1 VRTQITCIQIE
12 QKKVAES
19 VLRHLSKMLA
29 ALKKSPNLLATR
41 KFRADN
47 IAVKKFVV
55 DVSGALAIAKYVG
68 YELVEL
74 TDKKTPYLLIEE
86 AKLAQPDTQRRL
98 DEAIEA
104 VNATLAVYDAPP
116 GTAAAAAAAAAP
128 AEKKLCEGGCGFWG
142 SPETEGFCSLCF
154 KKKFLA
160 GGGAVSP
167 AKASAAAPSSFVT
180 PPRGQGSAPVAGAA
194 PIPALGGSL
203 SLGAGGS
210 SEAKCLR
217 HCGRIAAPDC
227 KGFCKQCLDTLTV
240 QGQKAPPKRWKC
252 LFDGAIVKLRAV
264 HRFNLGKKPVQTER
278 NRCWVCRKK
287 IGITGFECR
296 CRYVFCGQHRY
307 MEQHECSYD
316 IKSLHRKKLK
326 KENEEI
332 RAAKIIK
339 L

>member
-1 VRTQITCIQIE
+1 LKCIE
-12 QKKVAES
+12 VEAKKSAEG

-47 IAVKKFVV
+47 IAVKKFVM
-55 DVSGALAIAKYVG
+55 DVSGALAIAKFVG
-68 YELVEL
+68 FEVQEL
-74 TDKKTPYLLIEE
+74 TEKKTPYLLIDEQ
-86 AKLAQPDTQRRL
+86 KIAQADTQSRL

-104 VNATLAVYDAPP
+104 VNAAVAVYDAPP
-116 GTAAAAAAAAAP
+116 GAAAAAAAAAP
-128 AEKKLCEGGCGFWG
+128 VAKKLCEGGCGFFG
-142 SPETEGFCSLCF
+142 SADTEGFCSLCF
-154 KKKFLA
+154 KKKFLG
-160 GGGAVSP
+160 GGGALSP
-167 AKASAAAPSSFVT
+167 AKPAAAPSSFVT
-180 PPRGQGSAPVAGAA
+180 PPKGQGSVPAA
-194 PIPALGGSL
+194 SAAHIPSLGGGSL

-210 SEAKCLR
+210 GPAESKCMK
-217 HCGRIAAPDC
+217 HCGRIATQGC
-227 KGFCKQCLDTLTV
+227 KGFCKQCFDTITA
-240 QGQKAPPKRWKC
+240 QGQKPPPKRWKC

-307 MEQHECSYD
+307 MEQHDCSYD

-332 RAAKIIK
+332 RAAKIVK